1 MPSLSA
7 HFACANILVEKLNI
21 SNKEEFFRGT
31 IYPDLM
37 KNSHF
42 KIQSKNGIFLVPS
55 ITKFLQKNAY
65 QLTDFEKGYL
75 VHLLLDKYYL
85 ENFAYKFGI
94 EPFINGTVYNDYSLL
109 SVKLLNDFNVDT
121 TYAFN
126 IIMSFDDTIDK
137 NKLISMSS
145 FLNLEDKH
153 NDTKIINYNEFNSFI
168 TNISDTIYL
177 EVLDIITKN

>member
-7 HFACANILVEKLNI
+7 HFSCANLLVEKLNI
-21 SNKEEFFRGT
+21 SNKNEFFRGT

-55 ITKFLQKNAY
+55 ITKFLQKITY
-65 QLTDFEKGYL
+65 HLTDFEKGYL

-85 ENFAYKFGI
+85 EIFADKFGL
-94 EPFINGTVYNDYSLL
+94 EPFINGTIYDDYSLL

-137 NKLISMSS
+137 NKLITMSS

-153 NDTKIINYNEFNSFI
+153 NDTRVINYNEFKSFI
-168 TNISDTIYL
+168 TNISNTIYL
-177 EVLDIITKN
+177 EVLDIIKKN